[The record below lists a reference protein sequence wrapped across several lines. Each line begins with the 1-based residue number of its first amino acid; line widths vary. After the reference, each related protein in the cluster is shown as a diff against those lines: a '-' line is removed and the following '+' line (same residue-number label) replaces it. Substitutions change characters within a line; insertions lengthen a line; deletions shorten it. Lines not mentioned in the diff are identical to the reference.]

1 MFTEKFSMFETLGE
15 TLGYCKDNWKKY
27 GLNSVLIILLQVIT
41 YVITFSYLTK
51 MVMQVEYSPFG
62 TGNLITSSVRMILFT
77 LPINLITVILTSNYI
92 KITDD
97 IYENRE
103 LSYKE
108 QFVFVI
114 KRLGRMILSYIIV
127 FVPMA
132 LVNIIVSVTFL
143 SYSNL
148 FTTLISFALSIITYL
163 FIMINQSIII
173 EDSTAIGGIKRS
185 FTVMKKNILRF
196 LGFSIVIGILLVLPV
211 SVVAM
216 IVMKVKV
223 LRIIIYI
230 ILPFVVFFLAPLPA
244 AFMTLLFKSVTHTP
258 YDYIEN
264 SSKETVWDDRE
275 YE

>member
-1 MFTEKFSMFETLGE
+1 
-15 TLGYCKDNWKKY
+15 
-27 GLNSVLIILLQVIT
+27 
-41 YVITFSYLTK
+41 
-51 MVMQVEYSPFG
+51 MVMQVGYTPFG
-62 TGNLITSSVRMILFT
+62 TGSLITSSIGMILFT

-103 LSYKE
+103 LSYKD
-108 QFVFVI
+108 QFIFVL

-127 FVPMA
+127 FVPMT
-132 LVNIIVSVTFL
+132 LINIIISVTFL
-143 SYSNL
+143 SYSDF
-148 FTTLISFALSIITYL
+148 FTSLISFVLSIITYL
-163 FIMINQSIII
+163 FVMINQSIII

-196 LGFSIVIGILLVLPV
+196 LGFSIVIGLLGVLPL

-230 ILPFVVFFLAPLPA
+230 VLPFLIFFLAPLPA

-264 SSKETVWDDRE
+264 SSKETEWDDRE